1 MSASDNFLTH
11 WYFHLPNLV
20 LAAAIYTLIARW
32 LLGLMFRKRADT
44 TIMRVFATV
53 TDPILDAVGA
63 ITPRVVPRGLVV
75 VFAVVW
81 LMALRMGWFLLLVM
95 MGVRFGVTPS

>member
-11 WYFHLPNLV
+11 WYFHLPNLL
-20 LAAAIYTLIARW
+20 LAAAVYTLIARW
-32 LLGLMFRKRADT
+32 LLGLMFRQRADT

-95 MGVRFGVTPS
+95 MGVRFGVEPS